1 MKMKNTMLVVK
12 DMERSKKFYWEVM
25 GLRTL
30 VDLQIHAVL
39 TGGLGL
45 QTEASWQGFIEQE
58 TSYKGNDA
66 EIYFEEDDFEPFIEK
81 LTKMDIEYVHPPYT
95 HEWGQRV
102 VRFYDPDYHI
112 LEVGESMKIVCR
124 RFLDAGLDE
133 MQIAK
138 KTSLPLKAV
147 RAYLRQK

>member
-45 QTEASWQGFIEQE
+45 QREASWQGFIEQE

-147 RAYLRQK
+147 RAYLR

>member
-1 MKMKNTMLVVK
+1 MAKNFGKIL
-12 DMERSKKFYWEVM
+12 
-25 GLRTL
+25 
-30 VDLQIHAVL
+30 
-39 TGGLGL
+39 LGL
-45 QTEASWQGFIEQE
+45 TAAGAAGAGAYYWLKNRHNEEPEDEFDDS
-58 TSYKGNDA
+58 
-66 EIYFEEDDFEPFIEK
+66 FEEDDFEPFIEK

-147 RAYLRQK
+147 RAYLR

>member
-12 DMERSKKFYWEVM
+12 DMERSRKFYWEVM

-45 QTEASWQGFIEQE
+45 QTEASWQGFIREDI
-58 TSYKGNDA
+58 SYKGNDA
-66 EIYFEEDDFEPFIEK
+66 EIYFEEDDFDTFIEK

-102 VRFYDPDYHI
+102 VRFYDPDNHI

-124 RFLDAGLDE
+124 RFLDAGFDE

-138 KTSLPLKAV
+138 KTGLPLKAV
-147 RAYLRQK
+147 RAYLR

>member
-45 QTEASWQGFIEQE
+45 QTEASWQSFIEQE

-147 RAYLRQK
+147 RAYLR

>member
-45 QTEASWQGFIEQE
+45 QTEACWQGFIEQE

-147 RAYLRQK
+147 RAYLR

>member
-81 LTKMDIEYVHPPYT
+81 LIKMDIEYVHPPYT

-147 RAYLRQK
+147 RAYLR

>member
-102 VRFYDPDYHI
+102 VRFSDPDYHI

-147 RAYLRQK
+147 RAYLR

>member
-45 QTEASWQGFIEQE
+45 QTEASWQGFIEQG

-147 RAYLRQK
+147 RAYLR